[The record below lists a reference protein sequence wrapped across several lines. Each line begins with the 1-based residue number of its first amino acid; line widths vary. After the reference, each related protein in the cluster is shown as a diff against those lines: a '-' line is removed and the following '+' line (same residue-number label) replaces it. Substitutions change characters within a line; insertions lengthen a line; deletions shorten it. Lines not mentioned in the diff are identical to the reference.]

1 MIYEDQVFVTNVVV
15 IDLTWDMVV
24 ANVIS
29 RQATV
34 VTKLGAITK
43 IHKYIGLHE
52 GHNFISMAMEV
63 HKTLGCDLDRFI
75 RECVYF
81 FHNR

>member
-34 VTKLGAITK
+34 VTELGAITK
-43 IHKYIGLHE
+43 DPQIYRA
-52 GHNFISMAMEV
+52 S
-63 HKTLGCDLDRFI
+63 
-75 RECVYF
+75 
-81 FHNR
+81 